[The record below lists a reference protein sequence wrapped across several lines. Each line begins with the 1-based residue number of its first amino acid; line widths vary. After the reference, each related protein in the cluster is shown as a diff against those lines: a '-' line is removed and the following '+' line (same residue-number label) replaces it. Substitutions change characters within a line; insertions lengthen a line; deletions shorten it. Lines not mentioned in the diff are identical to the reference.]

1 MAANLITGHIWQ
13 CKVYCRATDQLA
25 INVLHYQVTGQ
36 TGTLKL
42 DSDLAARLDAILGP
56 LYVALLCVEAEY
68 RGVGVQRIN
77 PIPPTTEVYA
87 NIQAD
92 TGAVAGDLLPRQTAG
107 LISKRTG
114 LAGRKY
120 RGRVYVPFAAEAGNE
135 ANGTPGNAY
144 LTSLL
149 ALSDAL
155 EVPVVIGTAPNETT
169 MTPIIWHRLSS
180 DFDVITQCDIND
192 KWATQRRRGS
202 YGRTNTSPI

>member
-1 MAANLITGHIWQ
+1 MPANLVTGHIWQ
-13 CKVYCRATDQLA
+13 AKVYCRATDQVA
-25 INVLHYQVTGQ
+25 INVLHYQVTAQ

-42 DSDLAARLDAILGP
+42 DTDLAARLDAILGP
-56 LYVALLCVEAEY
+56 LYVALLCVESEY

-92 TGAVAGDLLPRQTAG
+92 TGAVAGDLLPRQSAG

-120 RGRVYVPFAAEAGNE
+120 RGRVYVPFASEAGND
-135 ANGTPGNAY
+135 ATGTPANAY
-144 LTSLL
+144 LVSLL

-155 EVPVVIGTAPNETT
+155 EVPVVVGTAPNETT
-169 MTPIIWHRLSS
+169 LTPILWHRLSS
-180 DFDVITQCDIND
+180 TFDVITECSIND
-192 KWATQRRRGS
+192 KWASQRRRGS

>member
-13 CKVYCRATDQLA
+13 VRVYCKAGDQVA
-25 INVLHYQVTGQ
+25 VNVLHYQVTAQ

-42 DSDLAARLDAILGP
+42 DSDLAARMDNVLSPVYLGV
-56 LYVALLCVEAEY
+56 LGTTAEY

-77 PIPPTTEVYA
+77 PAPPTTEVYG
-87 NIQAD
+87 NILAD
-92 TGAVAGDLLPRQTAG
+92 FGNIGGDLLPRQTAG

-120 RGRVYVPFAAEAGNE
+120 RGRVYVPFPSENGNE
-135 ANGTPGNAY
+135 VDGTPAAAY
-144 LTSLL
+144 LTALL
-149 ALSDAL
+149 ALSDVL
-155 EVPVVIGTAPNETT
+155 EVPVVVGTAPNETT
-169 MTPIIWHRLSS
+169 LTPIIWHRLSS
-180 DFDVITQCDIND
+180 TFDVITECAIND